1 MLKENSRRD
10 VRGKQSRLT
19 GTSKGAKKAWI
30 TMRKRGIKRQPQLK
44 NKNPNM
50 VGAGHTARRTKQR
63 NEGLTDLDGIKTK
76 YDVMKVYSKRSGFS
90 KPTCSC
96 CKNNDWKFL
105 VFDHMDDKLKKK
117 HRNLSGIDLAKRL
130 KEENYPKKMQILCWN
145 CNSGKE
151 ITGGKYCAH
160 HLSPHGQK
168 KLKSVGLPIGKI
180 LKTDP
185 N

>member
-1 MLKENSRRD
+1 MSKCQYCHKTFTKIK
-10 VRGKQSRLT
+10 GKDGLGRHEAAHKASIT
-19 GTSKGAKKAWI
+19 KKKKKPSNKKQTRI
-30 TMRKRGIKRQPQLK
+30 
-44 NKNPNM
+44 KNPNPVM
-50 VGAGHTARRTKQR
+50 VNAGHNANNTKKK
-63 NEGLTDLDGIKTK
+63 NEGLTDLEGIRTK

-105 VFDHMDDKLKKK
+105 VFDHMDKKLKKK
-117 HRNLSGIDLAKRL
+117 HGKLSGTKLAKRL

-160 HLSPHGQK
+160 HLSQSGQK
-168 KLKSVGLPIGKI
+168 KLKSVHLPLGKI
-180 LKTDP
+180 L
-185 N
+185 